1 MTNNLASRLS
11 TSRVF
16 TRRAALWA
24 GALAMCVGAAAPSAW
39 AQSYPNRPIKL
50 IAPYPA
56 GGGVDAV
63 ARLIGERLATRL
75 GQPIVVD
82 NKPGA
87 AATIGGDALAKSA
100 PDGYTLMV
108 GSITDY
114 AIAPHVH
121 KNLSFDVRKDF
132 APIVEMGYGTV
143 ILVVSADFPP
153 RNVKELIALA
163 KSKPGELSFASSGI
177 GGLQHLNGEM
187 FKQMA
192 GIDLVHVPYK
202 GTTQL
207 LPDLLAGRVP
217 MAIDSLPAHL
227 PHIKSGKVRVLAV
240 ASATRAATLP
250 DVPTMAEAGLPG
262 YESATNYTLFA
273 PAGTPRDIVALLNKE
288 TNAILQM
295 PDVREKL
302 QAQGIVITGG
312 SVDAVERRIPRE
324 VDKWTKVVK
333 ASHLKFD

>member
-1 MTNNLASRLS
+1 MNTSNLLKRC
-11 TSRVF
+11 
-16 TRRAALWA
+16 AAV
-24 GALAMCVGAAAPSAW
+24 LAMTFMTAAVW

-63 ARLIGERLATRL
+63 ARLIGERLAMRV
-75 GQPIVVD
+75 GQPVVID

-121 KNLSFDVRKDF
+121 KSLGFGMQKDF
-132 APIVEMGYGTV
+132 APVVELGYGTV
-143 ILVVSADFPP
+143 VLVVSSDFPP

-163 KSKPGELSFASSGI
+163 KSKPGELSYASSGI

-192 GIDLVHVPYK
+192 GVNMVHVPYK
-202 GTTQL
+202 GTAQL

-240 ASATRAATLP
+240 ASTTRAATLP
-250 DVPTMAEAGLPG
+250 DVPTMTEAGLPG

-273 PAGTPRDIVALLNKE
+273 PSGTPKDVVALLNKE

-302 QAQGIVITGG
+302 QTQGIVITGG
-312 SVDAVERRIPRE
+312 TVDAVERRIPRE
-324 VDKWTKVVK
+324 LEKWAKVVK
-333 ASHLKFD
+333 GSNLKFD

>member
-1 MTNNLASRLS
+1 MN
-11 TSRVF
+11 TSHFFKRC
-16 TRRAALWA
+16 AAV
-24 GALAMCVGAAAPSAW
+24 LAMTFMTAAVW

-75 GQPIVVD
+75 GQPVVID

-121 KNLSFDVRKDF
+121 KSLGFGMQKDF
-132 APIVEMGYGTV
+132 APVVELGYGTV
-143 ILVVSADFPP
+143 VLVVSADFPP

-163 KSKPGELSFASSGI
+163 KSKPGELSYASSGI

-192 GIDLVHVPYK
+192 GVNMVHVPYK
-202 GTTQL
+202 GTAQL

-240 ASATRAATLP
+240 ASTTRAATLP
-250 DVPTMAEAGLPG
+250 DVPTMTEAGLPG

-273 PAGTPRDIVALLNKE
+273 PSGTPKDIVALLNKE

-302 QAQGIVITGG
+302 QTQGIVITGG
-312 SVDAVERRIPRE
+312 TVDAVERRIPRE
-324 VDKWTKVVK
+324 LEKWTKVVK
-333 ASHLKFD
+333 GSNLKFD